1 MKALLDTHVFLWWNT
16 DDPQLSGPAR
26 EFMRQETNDLYVSA
40 ATAWEIAIKVGCG
53 RLALPLAPEQYV
65 PERMS
70 LHRMHPLPVLLAH
83 ALNVSGLPPIHQDPF
98 DRLLVAQCQVEGLP
112 LLTADRLIAQYDVD
126 VIW

>member
-1 MKALLDTHVFLWWNT
+1 M
-16 DDPQLSGPAR
+16 
-26 EFMRQETNDLYVSA
+26 
-40 ATAWEIAIKVGCG
+40 GCG

-70 LHRMHPLPVLLAH
+70 LHRMLPLPVLLGH
-83 ALNVSGLPPIHQDPF
+83 ALRVSGLPPIHQDPF